1 MRKKEKRYGWAL
13 RTLLLSILLLCCLSG
28 CGAKERST
36 ATTLEQLRE
45 PGRII
50 GVGTGTGDDAAVREA
65 FPEAE
70 IRYLDDSF
78 MGYSS
83 VANGKLDAFV
93 YGKKQMEL
101 AIRNGTK
108 GVVLLDGAIGE
119 SHRVAVG
126 ISPVSPIPDL
136 EAKLNAFIDASK
148 ADGTLDDMYDR
159 WVVRDDQTMPDIDV
173 PAQAPLR
180 LRVATTGATPPYT
193 YYVGSELRGYD
204 IELARRFAAY
214 LGAELEFKIYDY
226 NGSIAAAQSGDADC
240 IMAEVFVTP
249 ERAEA
254 LPFSQPVFLVERG
267 VVVRDTGAAAET
279 SEAGEVRW
287 QDYNGKR
294 LGVLVGPLMEDVAAE
309 FFPDSE
315 IFLFSSSLDCAA
327 ALMAGRIDAFL
338 GDEPGMIA
346 MHAENPAI
354 DYIHE
359 TLMENNYAFAFRK
372 NDPASAALCAEL
384 NEFLAACWAD
394 GTMDELAEIW
404 LGEDETRKAVDMSGL
419 TGENG
424 TIRVVTTSTDMPWSY
439 IKDAKNVGYDIDLVA
454 RFCRAGGYQLELGDV
469 DYAGRIPAVQSG
481 KYDFSTDMNV
491 TAERRE
497 QVLFSDPTSHGGIVL
512 AVKSSDLAKTQAP
525 KTESGVY
532 TRLADLEHA
541 RIGVT
546 TGSVQ
551 ALQAEERF
559 PDAEF
564 FYFSNNVDMLGALR
578 ADKIDAFADAE
589 ALTRYMMTENPDL
602 TCLEERLSEGMK
614 VGAVFPK
621 TAEGQALCDQ
631 FSQFIREI
639 RQNGVYDEIQDIW
652 FGEDEAKRVV
662 PDLHD
667 LPATNGTLRMAADT
681 ALVPFVYI
689 KDGEPV
695 GIDVDTVVRF
705 CKEYGYGLEIVSM
718 DFAGIIPAVVSGKV
732 DFAGG
737 GIAYT
742 KERAES
748 VLYSEPTYEGG
759 SVVAVLKRS
768 AAPEDGG
775 LWASVKESFEKTF
788 IREDRWKLFVSG
800 VGTTLLITVL
810 SIAFGT
816 LLGFG
821 VFLLCR
827 RGNPVANAVTR
838 FCFWLVQGMPMV
850 VLLMILY
857 YIIFG
862 KASVSGTIVS
872 VIAFTLVFGASM
884 FGMLRTGVGA
894 VDRGQTEAAQ
904 ALGYSDRRAF
914 FRVVLPQALPHFLP
928 AYMGEITATVKATAI
943 VGYVAVQDLTK
954 MGDIVRSRT
963 YEAFFPLIATA
974 VIYFILA
981 ALLTAVARRITARF
995 DWRRRGGSGL
1005 LKGVETHD

>member
-1 MRKKEKRYGWAL
+1 MDVRKKEKRYGWAL
-13 RTLLLSILLLCCLSG
+13 CTLLLSILLLCCLSG

-101 AIRNGTK
+101 AIRSGTK
-108 GVVLLDGAIGE
+108 GVVLLDGTIGE

-126 ISPVSPIPDL
+126 ISPVSTIPDL
-136 EAKLNAFIDASK
+136 ETKLNAFIDASK
-148 ADGTLDDMYDR
+148 AAGTLDDMYDR
-159 WVVRDDQTMPDIDV
+159 WAVRGDETMPEIAV
-173 PAQAPLR
+173 PERAPWR
-180 LRVATTGATPPYT
+180 LRVATTGTTPPYT

-249 ERAEA
+249 ERAEV
-254 LPFSQPVFLVERG
+254 LPFSHPVLLQERG
-267 VVVRDTGAAAET
+267 VAVRDTGAAAET

-315 IFLFSSSLDCAA
+315 IFLFSSSLDCTA

-359 TLMENNYAFAFRK
+359 TLTENNYAFAFRK
-372 NDPASAALCAEL
+372 DDPASAALCEEL

-439 IKDAKNVGYDIDLVA
+439 IKDAKNVGYDIDLVV

-497 QVLFSDPTSHGGIVL
+497 QVFTAPLREKTRRFIQKRRVL
-512 AVKSSDLAKTQAP
+512 ELDIRSRSYDFPGAQSEIGRYCERNQIPRRMTRHIQLAFEELVQQLLLPAMAAP
-525 KTESGVY
+525 
-532 TRLADLEHA
+532 D
-541 RIGVT
+541 IGVT
-546 TGSVQ
+546 LEYAQDTEQTEMLLRYGGA
-551 ALQAEERF
+551 ALDVTAE
-559 PDAEF
+559 PDALPLLVLK
-564 FYFSNNVDMLGALR
+564 SAVDDLRYDHIPDTERGNRLR
-578 ADKIDAFADAE
+578 ARI
-589 ALTRYMMTENPDL
+589 
-602 TCLEERLSEGMK
+602 
-614 VGAVFPK
+614 
-621 TAEGQALCDQ
+621 
-631 FSQFIREI
+631 
-639 RQNGVYDEIQDIW
+639 
-652 FGEDEAKRVV
+652 
-662 PDLHD
+662 
-667 LPATNGTLRMAADT
+667 LP
-681 ALVPFVYI
+681 
-689 KDGEPV
+689 
-695 GIDVDTVVRF
+695 
-705 CKEYGYGLEIVSM
+705 
-718 DFAGIIPAVVSGKV
+718 
-732 DFAGG
+732 
-737 GIAYT
+737 
-742 KERAES
+742 
-748 VLYSEPTYEGG
+748 
-759 SVVAVLKRS
+759 
-768 AAPEDGG
+768 
-775 LWASVKESFEKTF
+775 
-788 IREDRWKLFVSG
+788 
-800 VGTTLLITVL
+800 
-810 SIAFGT
+810 
-816 LLGFG
+816 
-821 VFLLCR
+821 
-827 RGNPVANAVTR
+827 
-838 FCFWLVQGMPMV
+838 
-850 VLLMILY
+850 
-857 YIIFG
+857 
-862 KASVSGTIVS
+862 
-872 VIAFTLVFGASM
+872 
-884 FGMLRTGVGA
+884 
-894 VDRGQTEAAQ
+894 
-904 ALGYSDRRAF
+904 
-914 FRVVLPQALPHFLP
+914 
-928 AYMGEITATVKATAI
+928 
-943 VGYVAVQDLTK
+943 
-954 MGDIVRSRT
+954 
-963 YEAFFPLIATA
+963 
-974 VIYFILA
+974 
-981 ALLTAVARRITARF
+981 
-995 DWRRRGGSGL
+995 
-1005 LKGVETHD
+1005 

>member
-1 MRKKEKRYGWAL
+1 MDMGKKGKRRGWAL
-13 RTLLLSILLLCCLSG
+13 CTLLLSILLLCCLSG
-28 CGAKERST
+28 CGAKKHST
-36 ATTLEQLRE
+36 ATTLDQLRE

-70 IRYLDDSF
+70 IRHLDDSF
-78 MGYSS
+78 MGYNS

-108 GVVLLDGAIGE
+108 GVRLLDDTIGE

-136 EAKLNAFIDASK
+136 ETKLNAFIDASK

-159 WVVRDDQTMPDIDV
+159 WVVQDDETMPEIAV
-173 PAQAPLR
+173 PAQAPLC
-180 LRVATTGATPPYT
+180 LRVATTGATPPFT

-214 LGAELEFKIYDY
+214 MGAELEFKIYDY

-254 LPFSQPVFLVERG
+254 LPFSHTVFLVERG
-267 VVVRDTGAAAET
+267 VAVRDTGL
-279 SEAGEVRW
+279 SEPSDDAGTRW

-294 LGVLVGPLMEDVAAE
+294 LGVLVGPLMEDVAKD
-309 FFPDSE
+309 FFPDSDYY
-315 IFLFSSSLDCAA
+315 LFSSSLDCAA

-359 TLMENNYAFAFRK
+359 ALTENNYAFAFRK
-372 NDPASAALCAEL
+372 DDPAGAALCAEL
-384 NEFLAACWAD
+384 NGFLAACWAD

-404 LGEDETRKAVDMSGL
+404 LGEDETRKVVDMSGL
-419 TGENG
+419 TGANG

-439 IKDAKNVGYDIDLVA
+439 IKDAKNVGYDIDLVV
-454 RFCRAGGYQLELGDV
+454 RFCRAKGYKLELGDV

-497 QVLFSDPTSHGGIVL
+497 QVLFSEPTSHGGIVL
-512 AVKSSDLAKTQAP
+512 AVKASDLAKQVPGTAS
-525 KTESGVY
+525 SGY
-532 TRLADLEHA
+532 TRLDELEKK

-551 ALQAEERF
+551 ALQAAERF

-564 FYFSNNVDMLGALR
+564 YYFNNAVDMLGALR

-589 ALTRYMMTENPDL
+589 ALVRYMATENPDL
-602 TCLEERLSEGMK
+602 VCLEERLSEGMK
-614 VGAVFPK
+614 VGAVFPR

-631 FSQFIREI
+631 FSAFIREI
-639 RQNGVYDEIQDIW
+639 RQNGVYDEIMDVW
-652 FGEDEAKRVV
+652 FGTDGAKRVV

-681 ALVPFVYI
+681 ALVPFTYI

-705 CKEYGYGLEIVSM
+705 CREYGYALEIVPM
-718 DFAGIIPAVVSGKV
+718 DFAAIIPSVVSGKV

-737 GIAYT
+737 GVAYT
-742 KERAES
+742 PERAES
-748 VLYSEPTYEGG
+748 VLYSEATYEGG
-759 SVVAVLKRS
+759 SVVAVLKS
-768 AAPEDGG
+768 AEAPKKTG
-775 LWASVKESFEKTF
+775 LWGSVRESFEKTF
-788 IREDRWKLFVSG
+788 LREERWKLFVSG
-800 VGTTLLITVL
+800 IGTTLLITAL

-816 LLGFG
+816 ALGFG

-827 RGNPVANAVTR
+827 RGSPVANGAVR
-838 FCFWLVQGMPMV
+838 FCVWLVQGMPMV

-857 YIIFG
+857 YIVFG
-862 KASVSGTIVS
+862 KASISGTIVS

-884 FGMLRTGVGA
+884 YGMLKSGVGA
-894 VDRGQTEAAQ
+894 VDKGQTEAAQ

-981 ALLTAVARRITARF
+981 ALLTAAARRVTARL